1 MSNFENQKLS
11 DMGDNMD
18 IEIIERDIEKIESV
32 VSCKIVLDENDIINE
47 IHIVSNNLRGAKQIA
62 RDIQSVLLAT
72 HNIQVDHKKI
82 SIAQIADDSLKK
94 SESRLKLLGVYHD
107 TIGTRATVK
116 VTLSNFENTYENSM
130 SGVNTSRN
138 IGRMLVDAT
147 LKTVEEALDYED
159 NFILEDIRT
168 TPISNDKAVV
178 VVVSCLIDEFERI
191 LCGSCLIKNNYEIA
205 VVKATLDAVNRFI
218 TK

>member
-1 MSNFENQKLS
+1 
-11 DMGDNMD
+11 MGDNMNM
-18 IEIIERDIEKIESV
+18 EIIEKDIEKIESV
-32 VSCKIVLDENDIINE
+32 VSCKIVLGENDIINE

-62 RDIQSVLLAT
+62 RDVQSVLLAT

-94 SESRLKLLGVYHD
+94 PESRLKLLGVYHD

-116 VTLSNFENTYENSM
+116 VTLSSFENTYENSI

-159 NFILEDIRT
+159 TFILEDIRT

-178 VVVSCLIDEFERI
+178 VVVGCLIDDAERI

-218 TK
+218 VR

>member
-1 MSNFENQKLS
+1 
-11 DMGDNMD
+11 MD

>member
-1 MSNFENQKLS
+1 
-11 DMGDNMD
+11 MGDNMD
-18 IEIIERDIEKIESV
+18 IEIIEKNIEKIESV
-32 VSCKIVLDENDIINE
+32 VSCKIVLDENDVIE
-47 IHIVSNNLRGAKQIA
+47 EVHIVSSNLRGAKQIA

-72 HNIQVDHKKI
+72 YDIPVDHKKI

-94 SESRLKLLGVYHD
+94 PETRLKLLGVYHD
-107 TIGTRATVK
+107 TLGTRATVK
-116 VTLSNFENTYENSM
+116 VTLSNYDSTFENSIT
-130 SGVNTSRN
+130 GVNTSRN

-147 LKTVEEALDYED
+147 LKSVEEACGYED
-159 NFILEDIRT
+159 TFILEDIRT

-178 VVVSCLIDEFERI
+178 VVVSCLIDGFEKI
-191 LCGSCLIKNNYEIA
+191 LCGSCIIKNNYEIA